1 MIRSAS
7 IDIGLHNLATVIEDY
22 DTDILSKISVIKS
35 AEKYNNNGEPTD
47 VFHNF
52 LEQVYKEGKIIYAE
66 KKDIIE
72 IKKKICR

>member
-35 AEKYNNNGEPTD
+35 AEKYNNNGEPTV
-47 VFHNF
+47 VFQNF
-52 LEQVYKEGKIIYAE
+52 WNKF
-66 KKDIIE
+66 
-72 IKKKICR
+72 IKKVK